1 MIIAEIQISIQ
12 RSSSGLLTRSVWSL
26 CSCHGGDGDARPEDG
41 ESLQDAHSKGD
52 KSIWV
57 APNVNCSCRWRKE
70 SLTYLQ
76 YSTRQTSLSFTTT
89 GSLTF
94 RIFWTQCVNSGRK
107 TIRAFRRKDGKL
119 IANFRVQVSLLH
131 LNLSSVYLFS
141 MFFTLGRS
149 QRYGDN
155 NRWKV

>member
-1 MIIAEIQISIQ
+1 MLDLRTGKVCKTLIPKV
-12 RSSSGLLTRSVWSL
+12 TN
-26 CSCHGGDGDARPEDG
+26 
-41 ESLQDAHSKGD
+41 

-94 RIFWTQCVNSGRK
+94 SIFWTQYVNSGRK

-141 MFFTLGRS
+141 MFFTLVSRPIS
-149 QRYGDN
+149 
-155 NRWKV
+155 KVWRQQQMEGLKKISEGGHTC